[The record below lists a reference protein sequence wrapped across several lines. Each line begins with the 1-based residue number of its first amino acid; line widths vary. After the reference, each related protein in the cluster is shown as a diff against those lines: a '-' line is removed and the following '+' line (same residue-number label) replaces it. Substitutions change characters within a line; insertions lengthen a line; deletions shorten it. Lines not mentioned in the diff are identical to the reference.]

1 MVSPRVGMAPK
12 EVASVHTSDTS
23 AAIAEALQRATMREM
38 YMFGVLKVYR
48 EIVIVPEKCPC

>member
-1 MVSPRVGMAPK
+1 MAPK

-48 EIVIVPEKCPC
+48 EIVIVAEKCPC